1 MLKRCWKVKS
11 PEAVR
16 CGVQR
21 GNDGHTATGH
31 EGSVMSENSWF
42 IDPEAGAVSAED
54 DDNYDE
60 AYGPG
65 DPHVHEGRLVED
77 DEGVRSDTTK
87 EAVAHVAEG
96 DTAWKSAEESAVH
109 LIDENEMVDSDRVDL
124 DELPE
129 NPDDR

>member
-1 MLKRCWKVKS
+1 
-11 PEAVR
+11 
-16 CGVQR
+16 
-21 GNDGHTATGH
+21 
-31 EGSVMSENSWF
+31 MSESNWF

-65 DPHVHEGRLVED
+65 DPHPHEGRLVED

-87 EAVAHVAEG
+87 EAVVHV
-96 DTAWKSAEESAVH
+96 
-109 LIDENEMVDSDRVDL
+109 IDENAMADSDSVDL

-129 NPDDR
+129 NPDER

>member
-1 MLKRCWKVKS
+1 MSVLTGKSRDLGRC
-11 PEAVR
+11 
-16 CGVQR
+16 
-21 GNDGHTATGH
+21 ATGSLRVIMGTRPGH
-31 EGSVMSENSWF
+31 EGSVMSESTWF

-65 DPHVHEGRLVED
+65 DPHPTEGRLVED

-109 LIDENEMVDSDRVDL
+109 VIDENAMADSDLVDM

-129 NPDDR
+129 NPDER

>member
-1 MLKRCWKVKS
+1 
-11 PEAVR
+11 
-16 CGVQR
+16 
-21 GNDGHTATGH
+21 
-31 EGSVMSENSWF
+31 MSESTWF

-65 DPHVHEGRLVED
+65 DPHTHEGRLVED

-109 LIDENEMVDSDRVDL
+109 VIDENAMADSDLVDM

-129 NPDDR
+129 NPDER